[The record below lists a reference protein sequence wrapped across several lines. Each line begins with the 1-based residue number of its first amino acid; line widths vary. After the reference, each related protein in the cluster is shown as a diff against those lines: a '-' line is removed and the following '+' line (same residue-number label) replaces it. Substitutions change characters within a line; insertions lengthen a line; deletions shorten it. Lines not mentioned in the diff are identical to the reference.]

1 MTSLIIELRNKAIVL
16 YNPILNDLGIFHA
29 IDDVVVSYKQK
40 LGFNIDIILDPDL
53 KELHHHIQ
61 VHLFKL
67 LIALFEYLNDE
78 ITIQAV
84 SISVQLIDFA
94 IFIKVLPYLK
104 ADNVLQKTNCKDDPM
119 RLRKVVEL
127 YSATIINDTLETGM
141 VLKLTI

>member
-1 MTSLIIELRNKAIVL
+1 VIELRNKAIVL

-29 IDDVVVSYKQK
+29 IDEVVASYKQK

-67 LIALFEYLNDE
+67 LTALFEYLKDE
-78 ITIQAV
+78 MPIQSI

-94 IFIKVLPYLK
+94 VFIKVLPYFK
-104 ADNVLQKTNCKDDPM
+104 ADNILQKTRSADSPM
-119 RLRKVVEL
+119 RLKKVMEL
-127 YSATIINDTLETGM
+127 YSAKIINDTTEKGM
-141 VLKLTI
+141 TLKLNI